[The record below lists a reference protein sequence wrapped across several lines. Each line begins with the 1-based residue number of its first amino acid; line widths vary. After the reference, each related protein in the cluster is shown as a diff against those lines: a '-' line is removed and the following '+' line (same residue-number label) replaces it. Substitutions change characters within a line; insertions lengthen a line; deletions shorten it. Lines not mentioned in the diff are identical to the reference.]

1 MNLFT
6 QTTVQMMC
14 TKTTPVKISTYR
26 KPYLMKIL
34 LTLAVLLPGFCLCAA
49 DTITGPNNP
58 LQFTA
63 SDYLEIQQKA
73 KTEGKLYFLHFT
85 ADHVEQCIWMEKH
98 TFSNERLAA
107 YISNNYL
114 AAEVDIEQP
123 EGARLQ
129 HQYEINQLPTTLIF
143 STKGELIGGLTG
155 KQTANEM
162 LATLRNYDTP
172 EYRILPAKAKGG
184 NAWPAAYKAV
194 DRKIFR
200 PRLVPDIAS
209 GSAADYSRQQSG
221 LTQNQVQAVRPAYTE
236 HYPSIYTRP
245 QNHIAAR
252 PESSFALQV
261 GVFSNYQ
268 NAYREKSNLERYG
281 AQGHVFPV
289 KGSNNRTVYRLC
301 AVNFKT
307 RTEAEQY
314 QKTVAPRYPDSF
326 VKEIEK

>member
-1 MNLFT
+1 MHLNLFT

-14 TKTTPVKISTYR
+14 TKTTPVKISIYR
-26 KPYLMKIL
+26 KPYLMKTL
-34 LTLAVLLPGFCLCAA
+34 LTLAVLLPSLCLCAA
-49 DTITGPNNP
+49 DSITEPNP

-63 SDYLEIQQKA
+63 SDYQEIQQKA
-73 KTEGKLYFLHFT
+73 KAEGKLFFLHFT
-85 ADHVEQCIWMEKH
+85 AAHVEQCQWMEKY
-98 TFSNERLAA
+98 TFSNEKLAT
-107 YISNNYL
+107 YIADNYL
-114 AAEVDIEQP
+114 AVAVDIEQP

-129 HQYEINQLPTTLIF
+129 HQFEINQLPTTLIF
-143 STKGELIGGLTG
+143 STKGELVGGLTG

-172 EYRILPAKAKGG
+172 EHRIMPAKARGG
-184 NAWPAAYKAV
+184 TARPVAYKAV
-194 DRKIFR
+194 DRKIYR
-200 PRLVPDIAS
+200 PRLIPDVVS
-209 GSAADYSRQQSG
+209 SSAPEYARQQSG
-221 LTQNQVQAVRPAYTE
+221 QVQSRE
-236 HYPSIYTRP
+236 QYPSIYTRP
-245 QNHIAAR
+245 EPHKMDR